1 LNWSAEK
8 MADLLETEISAEK
21 EPLDLR
27 ESIYRKIKQSILDGD
42 IMRGSWL
49 QEDQVC
55 KVLSASRTPVREV
68 FNRLRGEGLL
78 EIFPRKGA
86 RIIDMS
92 GTQVDA
98 LYEARA
104 LIELAYFEKS
114 ATVFTSKD
122 YEQFLNELRNFEEKY
137 LNTPEN
143 SEKWEELR
151 KVFSHWDRI
160 FHDKLLIACGNEY
173 WIKIYFQ
180 IRDLIIISSNGR
192 SFAKESFDGAIQ
204 EHHQILDALCDGR
217 YAEARKL
224 LAEHILNTRR
234 YDEMHLRRQRIKSMF
249 SATEESL

>member
-1 LNWSAEK
+1 MLGLPERGIQ
-8 MADLLETEISAEK
+8 TEK

-55 KVLSASRTPVREV
+55 KGLAASRTPVREA
-68 FNRLRGEGLL
+68 FNRLSGEGLL
-78 EIFPRKGA
+78 EIFPRKGV
-86 RIIDMS
+86 RIIDLS

-104 LIELAYFEKS
+104 LVELAYFEKS
-114 ATVFTSKD
+114 ATAFTLKD
-122 YEQFLNELRNFEEKY
+122 YEQSLNELCDFEEKL
-137 LNTPEN
+137 LNTPEH

-151 KVFSHWDRI
+151 KSFIHWDRT
-160 FHDKLLIACGNEY
+160 FHDKLLMACGNEY
-173 WIKIYFQ
+173 WIKVYFQ

-192 SFAKESFDGAIQ
+192 SFAKESIHSAMQ
-204 EHHQILDALCDGR
+204 EHHQILDALCDKR

-234 YDEMHLRRQRIKSMF
+234 YDDMKLRRQRIKSIF
-249 SATEESL
+249 SVAEDSS